1 MMQATSPSPTSS
13 AAPAAS
19 GEPGVY
25 VAVQGGAETRSGEAL
40 MVEAYIVLW
49 LILMGWLFMLWR
61 KQARIHQKLDALE
74 AVIDAAARKPS
85 AKG

>member
-1 MMQATSPSPTSS
+1 MQASSSSSSPSPAPS
-13 AAPAAS
+13 A
-19 GEPGVY
+19 EPGVY

-74 AVIDAAARKPS
+74 AVLDAAARKPAS
-85 AKG
+85 SSGKA